1 MKNSEHKWRG
11 DDIEDDDETGR
22 STEEVAGGD
31 DNDCFVINHYYV
43 ICTSNSLLGRAV
55 LTTDVGCTQLLLIY
69 SYCKQFICGAK
80 LFPGIMMSTTATFI
94 FY

>member
-31 DNDCFVINHYYV
+31 DNDCFAINHYYV
-43 ICTSNSLLGRAV
+43 IHC
-55 LTTDVGCTQLLLIY
+55 Y
-69 SYCKQFICGAK
+69 
-80 LFPGIMMSTTATFI
+80 M
-94 FY
+94 